1 MKSYNG
7 IIMGFRNHGVSP
19 SHYGSSILKWSND
32 LDVFGD
38 HDLGNP
44 QMMISWFSFFHFLFK
59 HILWYVSIAFLRW
72 TNYVDM
78 PVFNDFLHWKWWFQ
92 GVSNTSMSHRLRRC
106 FYVFLG
112 DDGPHLE
119 THHIC
124 LKEGWPAHLKEFL
137 SDVPSSKHTKNDG
150 TSYCLLGKSW

>member
-1 MKSYNG
+1 MIITIFWNITIMKSYNG

-32 LDVFGD
+32 LDVFGG

-78 PVFNDFLHWKWWFQ
+78 PVFNDFLH
-92 GVSNTSMSHRLRRC
+92 
-106 FYVFLG
+106 
-112 DDGPHLE
+112 
-119 THHIC
+119 
-124 LKEGWPAHLKEFL
+124 
-137 SDVPSSKHTKNDG
+137 
-150 TSYCLLGKSW
+150 